1 MASASAGLPKV
12 EQPPSPGDESILGA
26 LEEALLTTPS
36 RNPSGMVPVSAG
48 DMTDS
53 PMVEGD
59 VPAPLPQQIAPHG
72 SASSQGGP
80 QTVAGRVPAD
90 AGPQGSSVRN
100 KTRTPSTIGGMARNP
115 QETRRS
121 HSREGHGSTVQR
133 DSSFRRW
140 NNPAP
145 AAATVASGARGR
157 PERVYPQPLPMWT
170 VDPTLV
176 DSNLIQQALAI
187 AARRPQEDHLSR
199 GPVQVVQQN
208 VQVVVNAQSVPIPQT
223 SQSASAHQESAM
235 VFAIISEE
243 RTQFQIAADRMM
255 REEQAVMLSA
265 SQHVSAMQ
273 QRVREVTHP

>member
-1 MASASAGLPKV
+1 
-12 EQPPSPGDESILGA
+12 
-26 LEEALLTTPS
+26 
-36 RNPSGMVPVSAG
+36 
-48 DMTDS
+48 
-53 PMVEGD
+53 MVEGD
-59 VPAPLPQQIAPHG
+59 VTAPLPQQIAPHG

-157 PERVYPQPLPMWT
+157 PERVYPQPLPMWN
-170 VDPTLV
+170 VDPTQV
-176 DSNLIQQALAI
+176 DANLIQQALAI

-208 VQVVVNAQSVPIPQT
+208 VQMVVNAQSVPIPHRHHKQPQYFR
-223 SQSASAHQESAM
+223 SQQWYLLLSRKREHN
-235 VFAIISEE
+235 FRFR
-243 RTQFQIAADRMM
+243 RT
-255 REEQAVMLSA
+255 E
-265 SQHVSAMQ
+265 
-273 QRVREVTHP
+273 